1 MVDWSHWTSS
11 LDRQAWWVGGG
22 VASAYLCHNRTIL
35 TPGNIFSKSPPDFPT
50 FQSFPQGRKKPKPL
64 VHGNILHFALKY
76 FSLLQKKVFQYFAM
90 SKIVPPL
97 VDGHLLLIL
106 VTDHE
111 PDDSPKPPD
120 QVEQGQH
127 QPHHVHLGGDVV

>member
-11 LDRQAWWVGGG
+11 LDRQARWVGG

-50 FQSFPQGRKKPKPL
+50 FQSFRQGRKKPKPWKYSY
-64 VHGNILHFALKY
+64 FALKY
-76 FSLLQKKVFQYFAM
+76 FLLLQKKVFQYFAM

-97 VDGHLLLIL
+97 VDGHLLLVL

-111 PDDSPKPPD
+111 PDNSPEPPD

-127 QPHHVHLGGDVV
+127 QPHHVHLGDDVV

>member
-1 MVDWSHWTSS
+1 MVDWSDWTSS

-22 VASAYLCHNRTIL
+22 ICLSMPQSHHPD
-35 TPGNIFSKSPPDFPT
+35 PGEYFLQISTRLSYFPIISTGSQETQTSSP
-50 FQSFPQGRKKPKPL
+50 R
-64 VHGNILHFALKY
+64 KY
-76 FSLLQKKVFQYFAM
+76 FTFCREIFFVVTKKVFQYFAM

-111 PDDSPKPPD
+111 PDDSPEPPD

-127 QPHHVHLGGDVV
+127 QPHHVHLGEDVV